1 MKTCPSCSTQNN
13 IDAKFCSNCGAS
25 LKKEE
30 IPKPKKKKLGKGIKS
45 LIGIG
50 AFIAFLAIV
59 YLSLFLYVKFYI
71 NEKFAFIVGDNN
83 SIKVVDK
90 NAIKEFS
97 FGDLVICQGIDKNS
111 AFPDGI
117 KKEFESGT
125 KKIYA
130 SINLSGINNGGNF
143 KFVWKYAG
151 SGETIFE
158 DSYDYPA
165 TGNYFEGYRYSLVGL
180 PEDKDIKDY
189 KLFSEPGNYIVDFY
203 YNNEFVKSTDFT
215 LKEPEPEFTNHIVGN
230 LIDSNTFEP
239 VDVKD
244 NYSYKTEELYSAIKI
259 TGYFDDNDKFKFD
272 LKKSGS
278 DDILKEYSG
287 KYSDIFKDRSLDQY
301 LYFYL
306 TGQYSDKDIKLSAGQ
321 YSVEFYN
328 NGTLVSQA
336 QFNINAPEVSFGE
349 LITSK
354 STNADKS
361 PVDLT
366 DSFILGNKRICA
378 SINVDGATGSD
389 KWKFVWATKDKS
401 KIIREFEDFYG
412 VDEGEYF
419 SGYESISLYIP
430 EGQSIE
436 GIDIFGYTG
445 DYVVEFYHND
455 ELIDSKV
462 FEVIDTGIKFGEL
475 AMCENVDSND
485 KPLKATNEFIY
496 GTKLICASIEING
509 ANLDDTCKFVWK
521 NKEDNKM
528 LKEISSKYA
537 GNWTGSGDKYDGYFA
552 MGLGLSD
559 NQKLEDHDIL
569 GNPGSYIVEF
579 YHDGYLI
586 STTNFEIKK

>member
-1 MKTCPSCSTQNN
+1 MKTCPSCNTQNN
-13 IDAKFCSNCGAS
+13 IDAKFCPNCGAS
-25 LKKEE
+25 LEKEE
-30 IPKPKKKKLGKGIKS
+30 IPKSNKKKLGKGIRS

-50 AFIAFLAIV
+50 AFIAFLAIL
-59 YLSLFLYVKFYI
+59 YLSLFLYMRFYI
-71 NEKFAFIVGDNN
+71 NEKFAFIIGGNN

-90 NAIKEFS
+90 NTIKEFS
-97 FGDLVICQGIDKNS
+97 FGDLVTCLGIDKNS
-111 AFPDGI
+111 SLPDGI
-117 KKEFESGT
+117 KKEFEFGT

-130 SINLSGINNGGNF
+130 SINLSGINNGGNL
-143 KFVWKYAG
+143 KFVWKYAD

-165 TGNYFEGYRYSLVGL
+165 TGNYFEGYRYSLLSL
-180 PEDKDIKDY
+180 PEDKDIKNY

-203 YNNEFVKSTDFT
+203 YNGAFVKSTDFT
-215 LKEPEPEFTNHIVGN
+215 LKEPKPEFTNHVVGN

-239 VDVKD
+239 VDARD

-259 TGYFDDNDKFKFD
+259 TGYFDDSDKFKFD

-278 DDILKEYSG
+278 DEILKEYSG
-287 KYSDIFKDRSLDQY
+287 RYSDIFNDRSLDQY

-306 TGQYSDKDIKLSAGQ
+306 TGPYSDKDIKLPTGQ

-328 NGTLVSQA
+328 NETLISQA

-349 LITSK
+349 LNISK
-354 STNADKS
+354 SVNADQS

-378 SINVDGATGSD
+378 SINVDGATGDD
-389 KWKFVWATKDKS
+389 KWKFVWATEDKS
-401 KIIREFEDFYG
+401 RIIKEFEDSYDVNG
-412 VDEGEYF
+412 GEYF
-419 SGYESISLYIP
+419 NGYESISLYIP
-430 EGQSIE
+430 EGEPIE

-455 ELIDSKV
+455 KLIDSKV

-485 KPLKATNEFIY
+485 KPLKVTNEFIY

-509 ANLDDTCKFVWK
+509 ASLDDTCKFAWK
-521 NKEDNKM
+521 KKDDNKM

-537 GNWTGSGDKYDGYFA
+537 GNWTGSGDKYNGYFA
-552 MGLGLSD
+552 MGLGLSE

-586 STTNFEIKK
+586 STTSFEIKK